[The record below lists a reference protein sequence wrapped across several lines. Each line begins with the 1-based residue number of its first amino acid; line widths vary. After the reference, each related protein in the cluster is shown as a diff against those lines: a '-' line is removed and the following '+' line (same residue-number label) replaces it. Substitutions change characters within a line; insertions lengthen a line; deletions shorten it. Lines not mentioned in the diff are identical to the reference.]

1 MKHYLL
7 LLLLNEFD
15 VGGTVASLQQDH
27 RTMLPVKC

>member
-1 MKHYLL
+1 
-7 LLLLNEFD
+7 LLLNEFD